1 MQSSKRKTSAE
12 PCMRVSFY
20 VLTDKVSSYIIK
32 QRTDIMKKLTIG
44 LNDSGQRADKF
55 IQKAFP
61 SLPPT
66 LMYKAFRKKD
76 IKINGKWIK
85 ENVFLQEGDELTIY
99 LPDDCFGEKTFTP
112 TIDNISVIYEDEN
125 IIIIDK
131 EKGIPCQAGQ
141 DGKTP
146 LCDMLKSYLYN
157 RKEFIPENE
166 KSFSPALC
174 NRIDTNTLGLV
185 IGAKNAAALRAMN
198 EAIRKR
204 EVKKYYLCETEG
216 VPPKSE
222 DEISLFLTK
231 DKSRNKMYVTSSG
244 EATLTCYKVLEKTK
258 AGAKVE
264 IDLKTGKSHQ
274 IRAVMAHLGC
284 PLKGDKKYGAKTQGG
299 QRLISYKLSF
309 AITTPLLSYLNEKT
323 FYSKHML

>member
-1 MQSSKRKTSAE
+1 
-12 PCMRVSFY
+12 
-20 VLTDKVSSYIIK
+20 
-32 QRTDIMKKLTIG
+32 MKKLTIG

-61 SLPPT
+61 SLPKT

-76 IKINGKWIK
+76 IKVNGKWIK
-85 ENVFLQEGDELTIY
+85 ENVFLSEGDELTIY
-99 LPDDCFGEKTFTP
+99 LPDDCFGTKSFTP
-112 TIDNISVIYEDEN
+112 VEDNITVIYEDEN

-131 EKGIPCQAGQ
+131 EKGIPCQMGQ

-166 KSFSPALC
+166 QSFSPALC
-174 NRIDTNTLGLV
+174 NRIDTNTVGLV
-185 IGAKNAAALRAMN
+185 IGAKNAGALRAMN

-216 VPPKSE
+216 VPPKAE
-222 DEISLFLTK
+222 DEVSLFLTK
-231 DKSRNKMYVTSSG
+231 DKAQNKMYVTATG

-258 AGAKVE
+258 GGARVE

-284 PLKGDKKYGAKTQGG
+284 PLKGDYKYGAKTQGG
-299 QRLISYKLSF
+299 QKLISYKLSF
-309 AITTPLLSYLNEKT
+309 AITDPLLSYLNEKN
-323 FYSKHML
+323 FYSKHTL

>member
-1 MQSSKRKTSAE
+1 
-12 PCMRVSFY
+12 
-20 VLTDKVSSYIIK
+20 
-32 QRTDIMKKLTIG
+32 MKKLTINQ
-44 LNDSGQRADKF
+44 NDAGQRADKF

-61 SLPPT
+61 TLPT
-66 LMYKAFRKKD
+66 ALMYKAFRKKD

-85 ENVFLQEGDELTIY
+85 ENVFLSVGDELSIY
-99 LPDDCFGEKTFTP
+99 LPDDCFREKTFTP
-112 TIDNISVIYEDEN
+112 VDDNICVIYEDEN

-131 EKGIPCQAGQ
+131 EKGIPCQMGQ

-166 KSFSPALC
+166 QSFSPALC
-174 NRIDTNTLGLV
+174 NRIDTNTVGLV
-185 IGAKNAAALRAMN
+185 IGAKNAVALRTMN

-216 VPPKSE
+216 LPPKDK
-222 DEISLFLTK
+222 DEVCLFLTK
-231 DKSRNKMYVTSSG
+231 NKLENKMYVATEG
-244 EATLTCYKVLEKTK
+244 ETTLTYYNVLERT
-258 AGAKVE
+258 ANGAKVE

-274 IRAVMAHLGC
+274 IRVVMAYLGC
-284 PLKGDKKYGAKTQGG
+284 PLVGDGKYGAKTKGG

-309 AITTPLLSYLNEKT
+309 AIEDPLLSYLNEKV
-323 FYSKHML
+323 FYSRHTL

>member
-1 MQSSKRKTSAE
+1 
-12 PCMRVSFY
+12 
-20 VLTDKVSSYIIK
+20 
-32 QRTDIMKKLTIG
+32 MKKLIINS
-44 LNDSGQRADKF
+44 NDSGQRADKF

-61 SLPPT
+61 SLPKT

-76 IKINGKWIK
+76 IKVNGKWIK
-85 ENVFLQEGDELTIY
+85 ENVFLTEGDELSIY
-99 LPDDCFGEKTFTP
+99 LPDDCFGEKLFTP
-112 TIDNISVIYEDEN
+112 VDDNIAVIYEDEN

-166 KSFSPALC
+166 QSFSPALC
-174 NRIDTNTLGLV
+174 NRIDTNTVGLV
-185 IGAKNAAALRAMN
+185 IGAKNAKALRTMN

-216 VPPKSE
+216 VPPQES
-222 DEISLFLTK
+222 DEIRLFLTK
-231 DKSRNKMYVTSSG
+231 DKLENKMYVTNTG
-244 EATLTCYKVLEKTK
+244 EATLTYYKVLEATKT
-258 AGAKVE
+258 GAKVE

-284 PLKGDKKYGAKTQGG
+284 PLKGDSKYGAKTQGG
-299 QRLISYKLSF
+299 QQLISYKLSF
-309 AITTPLLSYLNEKT
+309 AITDTFLSYLNEKT
-323 FYSKHML
+323 FYSRHTM